1 MLYEVMRLFTDYFDV
16 LFIHRKNDKEKI
28 LKLKE
33 ILKKFV
39 TLPGGRQLTFCLEDI
54 GFRHIDVRLERFE
67 MALQHSRYKFIYI
80 GSDSCVTD
88 DEWKFKQYS
97 ALNEKIE
104 KGDSSIVPVIDNQ
117 QTQIPTL
124 LKSFRSLKVWK
135 LLKHRTL
142 DDVSDVSKL
151 GVTDIDR
158 RTLYFVRHMFD
169 PSASATTS

>member
-1 MLYEVMRLFTDYFDV
+1 MRLFTDYFDV
-16 LFIHRKNDKEKI
+16 LFIHRINDDEKI

-54 GFRHIDVRLERFE
+54 GFPHIDVELERFE
-67 MALQHSRYKFIYI
+67 MALQHSRYNFIYI
-80 GSDSCVTD
+80 GSDNCETD
-88 DEWKFKQYS
+88 NADTSKWKFKQYS

-104 KGDSSIVPVIDNQ
+104 KRDRSIVPVIDNQ

-124 LKSFRSLKVWK
+124 LKIFRPLKVWK

-151 GVTDIDR
+151 GVTDIDE
-158 RTLYFVRHMFD
+158 RTLDFVRHMFD